1 MYKSNI
7 KVFVAGDAILVEGK
21 KFEFNSLV
29 SYAIGKGECPID
41 ALSWLAHARAKHPDS
56 GHVSHW
62 LSPSLSCLS
71 LAPREQ
77 KAVRGVVEF
86 DEMVQFEGRYF
97 YLKKANNDNVE
108 LADAGIVSS
117 MFKTVN

>member
-7 KVFVAGDAILVEGK
+7 KKFVADDVILVEGK
-21 KFEFNSLV
+21 KFEFNSIV
-29 SYAIGKGECPID
+29 SYSIEKGECPID
-41 ALSWLAHARAKHPDS
+41 ALAWLEHAKAKWPHA

-62 LSPSLSCLS
+62 LAPSLVCLS

-108 LADAGIVSS
+108 LVDAGIVSS

>member
-41 ALSWLAHARAKHPDS
+41 ALSWLAHAKAKHPDA
-56 GHVSHW
+56 GHISHW

-71 LAPREQ
+71 LEPREQ
-77 KAVRGVVEF
+77 KAVRGVVAMG
-86 DEMVQFEGRYF
+86 EMVQFEGRYF
-97 YLKKANNDNVE
+97 YLQKSSNHNVD
-108 LADAGIVSS
+108 LFDAGIVSS